1 MLNTSIFHVLQ
12 NLEGLFH
19 TTLFINIYLGTKI
32 FGINPIHVQC
42 YSHNLALITNL
53 QIYKFT
59 NQQLTGDEGFY
70 LPNGKLLCLGNAQTI
85 ETVHEGQ

>member
-1 MLNTSIFHVLQ
+1 MLQSQF
-12 NLEGLFH
+12 GL
-19 TTLFINIYLGTKI
+19 NYK
-32 FGINPIHVQC
+32 
-42 YSHNLALITNL
+42 STNL